1 MKNKKFFKIIV
12 VFLLQLCYTYFVDK
26 KQINFFTLCILISK
40 RTKEILIMNIYEEI
54 LKCWSEELEFDVD
67 RGLIYY
73 TKEEK
78 EKLFKELLENEYTQE
93 DLKEVDKLLETF
105 VYKKEEY
112 FSSDKPFEFKG
123 GIEWETIDEW
133 YEDVEYQ
140 FLEVA

>member
-1 MKNKKFFKIIV
+1 
-12 VFLLQLCYTYFVDK
+12 
-26 KQINFFTLCILISK
+26 
-40 RTKEILIMNIYEEI
+40 MNIYEEI
-54 LKCWSEELEFDVD
+54 LKCWSEELEIDVD

-78 EKLFKELLENEYTQE
+78 EKLFKELLESEYTQE

-105 VYKKEEY
+105 VYEKEEY

-123 GIEWETIDEW
+123 GVEWETIEEW
-133 YEDVEYQ
+133 HEDVVYL